1 MNRTQTVLLAD
12 DEAHIRLMLATL
24 AKEIGLE
31 VVGEATNGVGAVK
44 LFREK
49 LPDLMLL
56 DINMPIKTGEW
67 ALREI
72 MREFPEARI
81 IMLTSMSDM
90 ATVEECLRNGAFNFI
105 RKDCPLKDIRAGIV
119 EAME

>member
-1 MNRTQTVLLAD
+1 MPRPHSIVLAD
-12 DEAHIRLMLATL
+12 DEAHIRLMLTTL
-24 AKEIGLE
+24 VREMGLE
-31 VVGEATNGVGAVK
+31 ILGEATNGVGAVK
-44 LFREK
+44 LFRETM
-49 LPDLMLL
+49 PDLMLL

-72 MREFPEARI
+72 KKEFPEARV

-105 RKDCPLKDIRAGIV
+105 RKDCPLNEIRAAIL
-119 EAME
+119 EAFE